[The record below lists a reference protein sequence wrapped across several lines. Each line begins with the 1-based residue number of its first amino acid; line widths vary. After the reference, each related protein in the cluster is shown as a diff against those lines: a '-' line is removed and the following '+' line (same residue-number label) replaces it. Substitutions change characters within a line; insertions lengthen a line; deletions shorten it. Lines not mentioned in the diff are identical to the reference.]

1 MREAYSRYAGY
12 EVDYEGDAFFCAFS
26 SAPQAVAAVSEA
38 MAGLE
43 GGPIRIRVGLH
54 TGEPSLDPPKYVG
67 MDVHFAAR
75 VMSSA
80 HGGQVV
86 LSPTTAKL
94 VEADLVEADL
104 R

>member
-1 MREAYSRYAGY
+1 
-12 EVDYEGDAFFCAFS
+12 
-26 SAPQAVAAVSEA
+26 

-43 GGPIRIRVGLH
+43 HGPISIRVGIH
-54 TGEPSLDPPKYVG
+54 TGEPGLDPPKYVG

-86 LSPTTAKL
+86 FL
-94 VEADLVEADL
+94 L
-104 R
+104 RPRARRDTPNCRALASIA

>member
-1 MREAYSRYAGY
+1 MREACSRYSGY
-12 EVDYEGDAFFCAFS
+12 EVDYEGDAFFYAFCLGTS
-26 SAPQAVAAVSEA
+26 TPSAAVSEA
-38 MAGLE
+38 MTGLE
-43 GGPIRIRVGLH
+43 PGPISIRVGIH
-54 TGEPSLDPPKYVG
+54 TGEPGLDPPKYVG

-86 LSPTTAKL
+86 LISFDRGARRRR
-94 VEADLVEADL
+94 AGRA